1 MVLIITQAATRGTST
16 LRGLVLS
23 DCTIHAVNM
32 ICNNHAVFLALLAIV
47 SAAAS
52 GQPAR
57 DYEYIHTSIISQP
70 LQSQHEKRAPQ
81 DEVYQI
87 EYRMRRMCRLAPKTS
102 SPTQDFAAKSTS
114 TTPID
119 QSILDWVSILNAPGP
134 VMTELPQVITTTT
147 NNMDRDITSED
158 SSALKTIAVTYPV
171 QSPSRLWPITFF
183 SFRGRC
189 PPSLP
194 KSATRY
200 SPRHGTPD
208 YIVCLR
214 NKTRT
219 TVLVA
224 KEMPARRARGRVEEG
239 SNEKRQAVEGFL
251 DSNRRANSNYKHKAT
266 LMFEKVKSEKRG
278 IFQGSPLPDQLLLIC
293 LPFPSFP
300 LPNPGAR

>member
-1 MVLIITQAATRGTST
+1 MSAATRGTST

-23 DCTIHAVNM
+23 DCTIHAINM

-57 DYEYIHTSIISQP
+57 DYEYIHTSIVSQP

-81 DEVYQI
+81 GEEQDEVYHI
-87 EYRMRRMCRLAPKTS
+87 ECRMRRMCRLAPKTS

-114 TTPID
+114 TTSIN

-134 VMTELPQVITTTT
+134 VMTELPQVITTST

-171 QSPSRLWPITFF
+171 QSPSRLFF

-200 SPRHGTPD
+200 SPRHGTAD
-208 YIVCLR
+208 YIVCLS
-214 NKTRT
+214 NITQM

-224 KEMPARRARGRVEEG
+224 KEMPARRARGGVEEG

-251 DSNRRANSNYKHKAT
+251 DRNRRANSNYKHKAT
-266 LMFEKVKSEKRG
+266 LMFEKVKSEK
-278 IFQGSPLPDQLLLIC
+278 
-293 LPFPSFP
+293 
-300 LPNPGAR
+300 

>member
-1 MVLIITQAATRGTST
+1 
-16 LRGLVLS
+16 
-23 DCTIHAVNM
+23 
-32 ICNNHAVFLALLAIV
+32 
-47 SAAAS
+47 AS

-57 DYEYIHTSIISQP
+57 DYEDIHPSVVSKT

-81 DEVYQI
+81 NDSVYQI
-87 EYRMRRMCRLAPKTS
+87 ECRMRRMCRPAPKTS
-102 SPTQDFAAKSTS
+102 SPTQDPAAKSTS
-114 TTPID
+114 ITPID

-134 VMTELPQVITTTT
+134 VMTELPQVITTST
-147 NNMDRDITSED
+147 NNMNRDITSED

-171 QSPSRLWPITFF
+171 QSPSRFF
-183 SFRGRC
+183 FFFRGRC
-189 PPSLP
+189 LPSSP

-224 KEMPARRARGRVEEG
+224 QEMPARRARGRVEEG
-239 SNEKRQAVEGFL
+239 SNEKRQVVERFL

-266 LMFEKVKSEKRG
+266 LMFEKVKSEK
-278 IFQGSPLPDQLLLIC
+278 
-293 LPFPSFP
+293 
-300 LPNPGAR
+300 

>member
-1 MVLIITQAATRGTST
+1 MVLMITQAATRGIST

-23 DCTIHAVNM
+23 DCTIHAINM
-32 ICNNHAVFLALLAIV
+32 IGKNHATFLALLAIV
-47 SAAAS
+47 SAVAS

-57 DYEYIHTSIISQP
+57 NYENIHTSIVSQP

-81 DEVYQI
+81 DEEQDEVYQV
-87 EYRMRRMCRLAPKTS
+87 ERRMRRTCHPAPRTS
-102 SPTQDFAAKSTS
+102 SPTQDPAAKSTS
-114 TTPID
+114 TTSTTSID

-134 VMTELPQVITTTT
+134 VMTELPQVITTST

-171 QSPSRLWPITFF
+171 QSPSRLFF

-200 SPRHGTPD
+200 SPRHGTLD

-224 KEMPARRARGRVEEG
+224 KEMPARRARGGVEEG
-239 SNEKRQAVEGFL
+239 SNE
-251 DSNRRANSNYKHKAT
+251 N
-266 LMFEKVKSEKRG
+266 
-278 IFQGSPLPDQLLLIC
+278 
-293 LPFPSFP
+293 
-300 LPNPGAR
+300 